1 MHFPSCNHQHK
12 YYLVNTTI
20 PSQLCWFYTAVKTLG
35 GCHTTQLHL
44 LQCCSLA
51 IVEVCPKSEIAFNS
65 FKVLWLIKARKML
78 WKKSAAV
85 SKLRH
90 RWQGTKILL
99 RLFSK
104 SWGLGLT
111 RWSQVSWRYS
121 RLGPRSGKIWKKTR
135 KYSCLALFLFIKT
148 SVHHQ
153 SYFFFFFYNFSEF
166 VIQYEL
172 RAIDVCVHCKD

>member
-1 MHFPSCNHQHK
+1 MKTVSIFPSCNHQHK

-20 PSQLCWFYTAVKTLG
+20 PSQLCWFYTAVKNLG
-35 GCHTTQLHL
+35 ACHTTQLQL
-44 LQCCSLA
+44 LQYCSLA
-51 IVEVCPKSEIAFNS
+51 IVEVCLKSEIVFDS
-65 FKVLWLIKARKML
+65 FKIWLIKARKML

-99 RLFSK
+99 RLFSN

-121 RLGPRSGKIWKKTR
+121 RLRPRSGKIQKKTS

-153 SYFFFFFYNFSEF
+153 FYFFFTVSQF

-172 RAIDVCVHCKD
+172 CTIDVCVHCKD